1 MKTNIFNKAPKKSFT
16 LVEVVVVIALVA
28 IIGTLII
35 SMMVPAS
42 NMFGVITYKVEA
54 KMKTDQV
61 MKTVV
66 SQIRFSRELEI
77 SADAGILNVN
87 ADKRKLYSQNGKI
100 YLKTKTSTQ
109 DLFSDAFYDK
119 YTVSIQAKKIEGNL
133 LNLSCT
139 AQMKGDNTIQ
149 YTINTTVE
157 VYNSV
162 LITGDEGSIL
172 SYYWGEN

>member
-1 MKTNIFNKAPKKSFT
+1 MKINIFNKDTKKSFT

-87 ADKRKLYSQNGKI
+87 ADKRKLYSQDGKI
-100 YLKTKTSTQ
+100 YLKTQNDAK
-109 DLFSDAFYDK
+109 DLFTDAFYDK
-119 YTVSIQAKKIEGNL
+119 YNVSILAKKIQGNL
-133 LNLSCT
+133 INISCT
-139 AQMKGDNTIQ
+139 AQMKGDASIQ

-157 VYNSV
+157 VYNTA
-162 LITGDEGSIL
+162 LIAGDEGNIL